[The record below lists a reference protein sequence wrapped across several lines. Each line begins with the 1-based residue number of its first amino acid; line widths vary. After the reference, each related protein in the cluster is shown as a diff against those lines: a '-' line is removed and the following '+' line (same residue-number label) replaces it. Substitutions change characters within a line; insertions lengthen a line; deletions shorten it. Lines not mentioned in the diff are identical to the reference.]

1 MTLARDEAGG
11 LAAASARVWVFTVLP
26 KQRIVQSL
34 ACFVSGGTRSAVTG
48 QGSPEVG
55 SSVKCRLAY
64 CAVIEIQ
71 LLELLPPIAIVH
83 DCR

>member
-48 QGSPEVG
+48 QGFTLSWVEYEAQTGVLRRDKDPAPRVTT
-55 SSVKCRLAY
+55 SNRDYAN
-64 CAVIEIQ
+64 
-71 LLELLPPIAIVH
+71 
-83 DCR
+83 